1 MSVAYS
7 LMANLRHR
15 LLYALSPSYRRIR
28 ARLQEITPV

>member
-1 MSVAYS
+1 MTVAYS

-15 LLYALSPSYRRIR
+15 LLFALSPSYRRVR